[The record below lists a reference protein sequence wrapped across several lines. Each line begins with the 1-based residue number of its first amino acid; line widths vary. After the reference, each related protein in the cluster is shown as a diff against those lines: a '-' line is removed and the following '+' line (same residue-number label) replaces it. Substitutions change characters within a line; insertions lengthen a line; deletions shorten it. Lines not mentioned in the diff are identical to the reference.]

1 MDIALEEEVELIEK
15 GKTRFLP
22 GDEKVGPL
30 ISKLLS
36 DFGIISLSFLCL
48 VNLIVSGITVQ
59 QVL

>member
-15 GKTRFLP
+15 GKSRFLP

-36 DFGIISLSFLCL
+36 DFGIISLSL
-48 VNLIVSGITVQ
+48 STKVQ
-59 QVL
+59 RCQR